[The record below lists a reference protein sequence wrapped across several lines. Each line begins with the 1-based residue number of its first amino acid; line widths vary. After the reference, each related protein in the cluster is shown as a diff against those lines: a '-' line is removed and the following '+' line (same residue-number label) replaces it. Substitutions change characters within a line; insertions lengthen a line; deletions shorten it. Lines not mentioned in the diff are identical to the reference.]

1 MLVRPLHFRLSIWV
15 RGLLLMLC
23 VLPSLKTL
31 AAPLELSHQESVSLG
46 QDAQYLT
53 EKQPTLN
60 FEEARLLHFPL
71 ITRGSPNFG
80 WTDLTFWLRT
90 ELIKRNELTYILEV
104 GYPLLDELDI
114 YIEREGTLVAHH
126 VLGDHQGGTKRL
138 KNAIKPAL
146 EFPHEPGNYQITIRV
161 RSSSSVQVP
170 MTLLQENTYHDRMLE
185 DFSTLF
191 GYVGAVTIM
200 IIYNAFIC
208 LKTRSRAYFHYVA
221 FMSLF
226 LALQVAL
233 NGFGQV
239 YLWPET
245 GSNLIIGH
253 FSYILDYF
261 VYQFT
266 RSFLGFQNRPGLDRF
281 LQGMA
286 GLSALGFFL
295 SLFVPY
301 ALSVRIMAVLT
312 LSTAIGLLAVGAF
325 ATFVDRTHEG
335 KFYLLAWGAMLVG
348 CVIYLSKQL
357 GWLPYNAL
365 THNAFMIGNITQI
378 ALLSFGLADRFN
390 RLQQMAREAD
400 QARAEAEAELSLSL
414 KTRVYLVS
422 DMAHRLNN
430 PLNYISTNQANLDR
444 EMADLH
450 KDMNHIIEE
459 WHPRNQPDLYEMAR
473 GHINQRFE
481 LMKESMSFIED
492 GIRRSASSVIAIRQ
506 LSGVDGYQLD
516 RLNILALLELA
527 QERIM
532 ETAGKAA
539 AARFHIKGQL
549 TPVEVYTNRFAI
561 PMVIELIFRN
571 WISATSLTE
580 NFTVELTTSGSG
592 KPSLLMA
599 LNYANRDQAKHI
611 VEHILPFLNQILRPY
626 ESLILCIQNEA
637 SLSISL
643 NFGQEKPVATLR
655 EVA

>member
-1 MLVRPLHFRLSIWV
+1 
-15 RGLLLMLC
+15 MLC
-23 VLPSLKTL
+23 LLTGRKIL
-31 AAPLELSHQESVSLG
+31 AAPLELTQQESLSLD
-46 QDAQYLT
+46 QDAHYLT
-53 EKQPTLN
+53 EKQPILN

-90 ELIKRNELTYILEV
+90 ELIKRNELTYILEI

-114 YIEREGTLVAHH
+114 YIEREGQLVAHH

-138 KNAIKPAL
+138 KNAIKPAF

-170 MTLLQENTYHDRMLE
+170 MTLLQEDTYHERMLE

-200 IIYNAFIC
+200 IIYNAFIS

-221 FMSLF
+221 FITLF
-226 LALQVAL
+226 LMLQVAL

-239 YLWPET
+239 YLWPEA

-261 VYQFT
+261 CYQFT
-266 RSFLGFQNRPGLDRF
+266 RSFLGLKNRPALDRF

-286 GLSALGFFL
+286 ALSALGFIL
-295 SLFVPY
+295 SLFLPY
-301 ALSVRIMAVLT
+301 GLSVRIMAAFT
-312 LSTAIGLLAVGAF
+312 ISTAIGLLVVAALT
-325 ATFVDRTHEG
+325 AFVDRTHEG
-335 KFYLLAWGAMLVG
+335 KFYLLAWGCFLVG

-430 PLNYISTNQANLDR
+430 PLNYISTNQANLNR
-444 EMADLH
+444 EMDDLH

-459 WHPRNQPDLYEMAR
+459 WHPRQQPDLYEMASR
-473 GHINQRFE
+473 HINQKFE
-481 LMKESMSFIED
+481 LMKESMSLIED

-516 RLNILALLELA
+516 RMNIQELLDLA
-527 QERIM
+527 QQRIM

-539 AARFHIKGQL
+539 VARFEIKGEL
-549 TPVEVYTNRFAI
+549 TPVEVYTNRFAV
-561 PMVIELIFRN
+561 PMVIELIFRS
-571 WISATSLTE
+571 WLSATSLTE
-580 NFTVELTTSGSG
+580 TFTIGLTASSSG
-592 KPSLLMA
+592 KPSLLMT
-599 LNYANRDQAKHI
+599 LNYASRDQATHI

-626 ESLILCIQNEA
+626 ESMILCVQTEA
-637 SLSISL
+637 SLSIAL